1 MDRFSFFFGF
11 YALFLGLAV
20 TELLASFA
28 GMVRERMERQID
40 IRLALLGI
48 YIFMAI
54 CATWIDAWSSLKEV
68 TLDFQGLWRPILIAT
83 CYYLAG
89 TVAFPRDAADYP
101 RTAEYYEQRKTF
113 IVGMLL
119 AADLLVNSTLIP
131 LFVEDFRYNPA
142 LFWLDDLPFN
152 LMLFGAYA
160 GILLSKR
167 KWMNIALIGLLILL
181 VLHSYWGEDTASPF
195 MGLAPLFGLA

>member
-28 GMVRERMERQID
+28 GMVREQMARRID

-48 YIFMAI
+48 YIFLAV

-68 TLDFQGLWRPILIAT
+68 TLDFKGLWRPILIAT
-83 CYYLAG
+83 AYYLAG
-89 TVAFPRDAADYP
+89 TVAFPRNPDDYA
-101 RTAEYYEQRKTF
+101 RTGEYYDERKHF

-119 AADLLVNSTLIP
+119 AAEILLNSTLIP
-131 LFVEDFRYNPA
+131 LFIEDFHNYPA
-142 LFWLDDLPFN
+142 MFWLDDVPLN
-152 LMLFGAYA
+152 LLLFGSYA
-160 GILLSKR
+160 GLLLLRSR
-167 KWMNIALIGLLILL
+167 LSNIAFILILILL
-181 VLHSYWGEDTASPF
+181 VVHGYWGDTESPL
-195 MGLAPLFGLA
+195 MWLAPRLGLDS

>member
-1 MDRFSFFFGF
+1 MDQFSFFFGF

-54 CATWIDAWSSLKEV
+54 CATWIDAWSSLKDV

-83 CYYLAG
+83 SYYLAG
-89 TVAFPRDAADYP
+89 TVALPRDAADYP
-101 RTAEYYEQRKTF
+101 RTAEYYEQRKYF

-119 AADLLVNSTLIP
+119 TADLLVNSTLIP
-131 LFVEDFRYNPA
+131 LFIEDYQYDPKM
-142 LFWLDDLPFN
+142 FWLDDLPLN
-152 LMLFGAYA
+152 VILFGCYA
-160 GILLSKR
+160 GILLSRR
-167 KWMNIALIGLLILL
+167 KWVNIALILLLIALI
-181 VLHSYWGEDTASPF
+181 LHGYWGETSSPF
-195 MGLAPLFGLA
+195 MGLAPLLGLT

>member
-28 GMVRERMERQID
+28 GMVREQVARKID
-40 IRLALLGI
+40 LRLALLGI
-48 YIFMAI
+48 HIFVSV

-83 CYYLAG
+83 AYYLAS
-89 TVAFPRDAADYP
+89 TVAFPRNPDDYLK
-101 RTAEYYEQRKTF
+101 TSEYFDERKYF

-119 AADLLVNSTLIP
+119 TADILLNSTLIP
-131 LFVEDFRYNPA
+131 LFIEDFYNYPA
-142 LFWLDDLPFN
+142 MFWLDDVPLN
-152 LMLFGAYA
+152 LMLFGSYA
-160 GILLSKR
+160 GLLLLRGRRSNIICLMIL
-167 KWMNIALIGLLILL
+167 IALVVHG
-181 VLHSYWGEDTASPF
+181 YWGETASPF
-195 MGLAPLFGLA
+195 MWLAPWLGMKP